1 MRIHRVK
8 LKNYRGVTDCEV
20 AFADDGV
27 TIVEGDNEVG
37 KTSLLEAVNLILS
50 TLDSS
55 TAANVKAVK
64 PVGRDEGAEVEV
76 EMSTG
81 PYRFTYAKRWHR
93 QKQTTLAIA
102 RPAHEQLTGREAHE
116 RVQAIL
122 DETLDAAL
130 WAALQL
136 EQGADLRQAGF
147 NLVSLGRA
155 LDQAAGGDAA
165 GDREDDLWSR
175 IEAERAR
182 YWTPGGQPKVER
194 TSLEAS
200 VAEATARVEEL
211 ESELAGLDADAEEV
225 ARLVDEAKGLEE
237 RSNDARRAEADLVAR
252 AEAVARHRA
261 AVRELT
267 ANCETALAQL
277 QREQSAVDRR
287 RELIEDVEARAESL
301 ASHELELDRAR
312 PARAAAEKHQQRVQL
327 ELQSARDAVART
339 DADSQ
344 RATDDK
350 EYRRHQLDFEQ
361 LTERL
366 ERVVAAQGRLTEA
379 EAALESSTMDDDL
392 LQRIEDAHVDRARA
406 EAAAVSGAVTVVATG
421 LAAIDLDVDG
431 HRQALAVDEAREFVI
446 TEAAEV
452 IVPDVIRLS
461 IQAGADARDLAERL
475 AEAEATLA
483 RLCEQ
488 GGVGDLIEARAA
500 AQARSDA
507 ERTVEEASAVVQQ
520 DLRDLTQES
529 LAQKVTRLAER
540 IVRYE
545 ATRPDDPPLPDDF
558 DAAQSLARDCKAGL
572 DERREQLARLEADAE
587 AATAAFADAKVG
599 DAGLRAKVEQARGSL
614 SEARQSLGDA
624 RAASS
629 DEALVANVDAVQE
642 RYDGLA
648 RKLDDAE
655 AELAAEDPDTVE
667 ALLDNVRATK
677 TRVGT
682 DLHRNRERTR
692 QLQVRLEIKGEEGR
706 AHDLD
711 VARTDLEH
719 FDRERERLEARAAA
733 AALLHQTF
741 SARRVEA
748 RHRYVGPFRERIEQ
762 LGRIVFGP
770 SLEVELDDDLRVARR
785 TLDGVTVDFDQL
797 STGAREQ
804 IGIIARLACAAI
816 VAADGGAPV
825 VFDDALGW
833 TDPSRLERMG
843 ATIAVAG
850 RDCQIIVLTCTPGR
864 YASVGTATVVHL
876 PG

>member
-37 KTSLLEAVNLILS
+37 KTSLLEAVNLILT

-64 PVGRDEGAEVEV
+64 PVSRDEGAEVEV
-76 EMSTG
+76 EISTG
-81 PYRFTYAKRWHR
+81 PYRFTFAKRWHR
-93 QKQTTLAIA
+93 QRQTTLDIA
-102 RPAHEQLTGREAHE
+102 RPAHEQLTGREAHD

-182 YWTPGGQPKVER
+182 YWTPGGQPKVDR

-200 VAEATARVEEL
+200 VAEATARVEAL

-237 RSNDARRAEADLVAR
+237 RSNDSRRAEADLVAR

-267 ANCETALAQL
+267 ANCDAALAQL

-287 RELIEDVEARAESL
+287 RELTEDVEARAESL
-301 ASHELELDRAR
+301 ATHELELDRAR
-312 PARAAAEKHQQRVQL
+312 PARAAAEKHQQQVQL
-327 ELQSARDAVART
+327 ELQSARDAVARADT
-339 DADSQ
+339 DSQ

-406 EAAAVSGAVTVVATG
+406 EAAAVSVTVVATG

-431 HRQALAVDEAREFVI
+431 HRQALAVDEASEFVV

-461 IQAGADARDLAERL
+461 IQAGADARVLAERL
-475 AEAEATLA
+475 AEAGATLA

-500 AQARSDA
+500 AHARSDA
-507 ERTVEEASAVVQQ
+507 RRTVEEASAVVQQ

-545 ATRPDDPPLPDDF
+545 ATRPDDPPLPVDF
-558 DAAQSLARDCKAGL
+558 DAAQSLARDCKAEL
-572 DERREQLARLEADAE
+572 DEHREEQARLEADAE

-614 SEARQSLGDA
+614 SETRQSLGDA
-624 RAASS
+624 RAVLS
-629 DEALVANVDAVQE
+629 DEVLAANVDAVQE
-642 RYDGLA
+642 RYDDLVG
-648 RKLDDAE
+648 KLDDAE
-655 AELAAEDPDTVE
+655 AALAAEDPDTVE
-667 ALLDNVRATK
+667 ALLDNVRSTK

-692 QLQVRLEIKGEEGR
+692 ELQVRLEIKGEEGR

-711 VARTDLEH
+711 IARTDLEH

-804 IGIIARLACAAI
+804 LGIIARLACAAI

-833 TDPSRLERMG
+833 TDPRRLERMG